1 MRHLFKMRPEGVF
14 TFHGAMKWETD
25 RSPIVSKMK
34 PALWM
39 DGLRV
44 VGFILAAVIV
54 GFLLAAVYVLGQER
68 APQIDFADKN
78 TAVLNGIQRV
88 TFPLA
93 CKTLMSI
100 PRFTPPTSGWIV
112 PDSEDTT

>member
-1 MRHLFKMRPEGVF
+1 MRPEAVLPS
-14 TFHGAMKWETD
+14 HGAMKWETD

-34 PALWM
+34 SPLWM

-68 APQIDFADKN
+68 VPQIEFADKN
-78 TAVLNGIQRV
+78 TAVLNGMQKVNLPSRLQNSAIDR
-88 TFPLA
+88 
-93 CKTLMSI
+93 
-100 PRFTPPTSGWIV
+100 RFVFSQV
-112 PDSEDTT
+112 PGEL